1 MYLLSRNRRL
11 WVKSGLGNKKIIEIV
26 MSSLGDIWYGR
37 KLLETN
43 LKHMETC
50 WKDMEN
56 ILEIIAKTNVP
67 PVM

>member
-1 MYLLSRNRRL
+1 
-11 WVKSGLGNKKIIEIV
+11 

-37 KLLETN
+37 KLLKTN